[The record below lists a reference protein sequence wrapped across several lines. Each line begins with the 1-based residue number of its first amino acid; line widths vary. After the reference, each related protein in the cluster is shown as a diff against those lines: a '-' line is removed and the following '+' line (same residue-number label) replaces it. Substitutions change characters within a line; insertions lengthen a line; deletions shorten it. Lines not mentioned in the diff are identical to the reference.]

1 MKNVFEI
8 LQPPFKYD
16 DFGQMIFDKDNNLCL
31 DVRAWGLLQYE
42 KDAEALQDSF
52 GEAVAEA
59 LNEIAKKRL
68 EEK

>member
-31 DVRAWGLLQYE
+31 DVRAWGLLQY
-42 KDAEALQDSF
+42 KKNGEALQDSF

-59 LNEIAKKRL
+59 LNEIANKRL
-68 EEK
+68 EKK